1 MYLQNLSTPN
11 DARNGMLMCT
21 SGQIQLVCLAYTLK
35 VVNWKTFVYLLDA
48 EDQQASERGL

>member
-21 SGQIQLVCLAYTLK
+21 SGQIQLVCFAYTLK